1 MGSAAQDKVWPF
13 LATKDPQSQGWTP
26 KNPLR
31 AECQRQT
38 QTLLPHTNRLALFS
52 FFRRRSLMLTR
63 RRYWLSL
70 IMSRTLL

>member
-26 KNPLR
+26 KNLPR

-38 QTLLPHTNRLALFS
+38 LPPHTNRLALFS

>member
-1 MGSAAQDKVWPF
+1 MEHRTGSGPSWPN
-13 LATKDPQSQGWTP
+13 LKDLQSHGVPGPT
-26 KNPLR
+26 
-31 AECQRQT
+31 
-38 QTLLPHTNRLALFS
+38 HRLALFS